1 MIKTILT
8 GAQNETPAQAQKTQD
23 PMGQLFPLM
32 ALGGMSDKFL
42 SSYLVMN
49 MLGGQNSMMPGTMG
63 GMNPL
68 FLGPMFGMDMGL
80 FWMRFRLCIHVLKLS
95 LSLIATI
102 IDDAIIFIIAIFR
115 AIFIRTL
122 YLLLCVLC
130 DCVTCIIPLILWF
143 TRLNKSIRN

>member
-49 MLGGQNSMMPGTMG
+49 MLGGQNSMG

-80 FWMRFRLCIHVLKLS
+80 F
-95 LSLIATI
+95 
-102 IDDAIIFIIAIFR
+102 
-115 AIFIRTL
+115 
-122 YLLLCVLC
+122 
-130 DCVTCIIPLILWF
+130 
-143 TRLNKSIRN
+143 

>member
-49 MLGGQNSMMPGTMG
+49 MLGGQNSMMPGAIG

-80 FWMRFRLCIHVLKLS
+80 F
-95 LSLIATI
+95 
-102 IDDAIIFIIAIFR
+102 
-115 AIFIRTL
+115 
-122 YLLLCVLC
+122 
-130 DCVTCIIPLILWF
+130 
-143 TRLNKSIRN
+143 